1 MGAPMSIQRKFLAA
15 ISIVIAVFA
24 LVIAGITVFTT
35 ASSVDEQVAKQKQ
48 QVADRL
54 LNILTVTDSLIQER
68 VKSSMTLLKQRGLD
82 IGMPSQGD
90 NVMVKTTSARQ
101 LYLGNQPQAN
111 DFTLVDNLTAVMGG
125 TATLFSKT
133 GEDYIRVSTNV
144 IKDGQR
150 AIGTKLA
157 PQGKA
162 MANIVK
168 GTAYYGAVD
177 ILGSPYLTGYEPI
190 KNAAG
195 QVIGIWY
202 VGYSADLKVLEQA
215 ISQSRLLE
223 EGFVALR
230 DGKGNIRMHS
240 SHINDADV
248 ERALK
253 DKDAWSSVVV
263 PFEKWGYDLVLVAS
277 ESEKSGMVSAAV
289 FTVLIKIILA
299 SAAVLAT
306 IFVLINHIVGK
317 PLDEFITVVNDL
329 ASGEGNLTFRF
340 NAARSDEFGQMSR
353 GFNKLLE
360 QLQHTLQSVSSATD
374 AMLSQS
380 QQLNDTAQRSSNSVS
395 ALSNE
400 SKAIDSAIT
409 QLQQNAAAVCENIE
423 RASEAASAADAD
435 TRTSVSVLS
444 ATIKDIEAQAQDVD
458 ASVQV
463 INELAKASEE
473 ISGVMDVIRNI
484 AEQTNLLALNAAIE
498 AARAGEQGRGF
509 AVVADEVRSLASR
522 TQTSTEEIRIMIER
536 LQQGSREAS
545 QKMQNNKE
553 NAYATVEVTQNAG
566 TSLEKS
572 LGAVATITTLNQ
584 ETSGMASHQ
593 NEIAREVNKRLGG
606 IQSVGQENL
615 TYAATVSEN
624 CARLVE
630 QIQQMQSQLKR
641 YRF

>member
-1 MGAPMSIQRKFLAA
+1 MSIQRKFLAA

-177 ILGSPYLTGYEPI
+177 ILGSPYLTGYEPM

-248 ERALK
+248 ERALQ

-630 QIQQMQSQLKR
+630 QIQQMQKSVEALP
-641 YRF
+641 FLIC

>member
-1 MGAPMSIQRKFLAA
+1 MSIQRKFLAA

-82 IGMPSQGD
+82 IGMPSRGD

-177 ILGSPYLTGYEPI
+177 ILGSPYLTGYEPM

-553 NAYATVEVTQNAG
+553 NAYATVVVTQNAG

>member
-1 MGAPMSIQRKFLAA
+1 MSIQRKFLAA

-68 VKSSMTLLKQRGLD
+68 VKSSMTLLKQRGLEV
-82 IGMPSQGD
+82 GKPSQGD

-177 ILGSPYLTGYEPI
+177 ILGSPYLTGYEPM
-190 KNAAG
+190 KNATG

-248 ERALK
+248 ERALQ

-553 NAYATVEVTQNAG
+553 NAYATVSVTQNAG

-572 LGAVATITTLNQ
+572 LSAVATITHLNQ
-584 ETSGMASHQ
+584 ETSTMASHQ
-593 NEIAREVNKRLGG
+593 NDIASEVNKRLSG

-615 TYAATVSEN
+615 TYAASVSEN
-624 CARLVE
+624 CNKLVQ
-630 QIQQMQSQLKR
+630 QIQQMQQQLTR

>member
-1 MGAPMSIQRKFLAA
+1 MSIQRKFLAA

-177 ILGSPYLTGYEPI
+177 ILGSPYLTGYEPM

-498 AARAGEQGRGF
+498 AVRAGEQGRGF

-630 QIQQMQSQLKR
+630 QIQQMQKSVEALP
-641 YRF
+641 FLIC

>member
-1 MGAPMSIQRKFLAA
+1 MSIQRKFLAA

-82 IGMPSQGD
+82 IGKPSQGD

-177 ILGSPYLTGYEPI
+177 ILGSPYLTGYEPM
-190 KNAAG
+190 KNATG

-248 ERALK
+248 ERALQ

-553 NAYATVEVTQNAG
+553 NAYATVSVTQNAG

-572 LGAVATITTLNQ
+572 LSAVATITHLNQ
-584 ETSGMASHQ
+584 ETSTMASHQ
-593 NEIAREVNKRLGG
+593 NDIASEVNKRLSG

-615 TYAATVSEN
+615 TYAASVSEN
-624 CARLVE
+624 CNKLVQ
-630 QIQQMQSQLKR
+630 QIQQMQQQLTR

>member
-1 MGAPMSIQRKFLAA
+1 MSIQRKFLAA

-24 LVIAGITVFTT
+24 LVIAGVTVFTT
-35 ASSVDEQVAKQKQ
+35 ASSVDEQVEKQKQ

-68 VKSSMTLLKQRGLD
+68 VKSSMTLLKQRGLEV
-82 IGMPSQGD
+82 GMPSQGD

-177 ILGSPYLTGYEPI
+177 ILGSPYLTGYEPM

-248 ERALK
+248 ERALQ

-498 AARAGEQGRGF
+498 AVRAGEQGRGF

-630 QIQQMQSQLKR
+630 QIQQMQKSVEALP
-641 YRF
+641 FLIC

>member
-1 MGAPMSIQRKFLAA
+1 MSIQRKFLAA

-177 ILGSPYLTGYEPI
+177 ILGSPYLTGYEPM

-248 ERALK
+248 ERALQ

-277 ESEKSGMVSAAV
+277 ESEKSGMISAAV

-317 PLDEFITVVNDL
+317 PLDEFIAVVNDL

>member
-1 MGAPMSIQRKFLAA
+1 MSIQRKFLAA

-68 VKSSMTLLKQRGLD
+68 VKSSMALLKQRGLD

-177 ILGSPYLTGYEPI
+177 ILGSPYLTGYEPM

-630 QIQQMQSQLKR
+630 QIQQMQRQLKR

>member
-1 MGAPMSIQRKFLAA
+1 MSIQRKFLAA

-177 ILGSPYLTGYEPI
+177 ILGSPYLTGYEPM

-248 ERALK
+248 ERALQ
-253 DKDAWSSVVV
+253 DKDAWSSVVL

-306 IFVLINHIVGK
+306 IFVLIKHIVGK
-317 PLDEFITVVNDL
+317 PLDEFIIVVNDL

-380 QQLNDTAQRSSNSVS
+380 QELNDTAQRSSNSVS

>member
-1 MGAPMSIQRKFLAA
+1 MSIQRKFLAA

-82 IGMPSQGD
+82 IGMPSRGD

-177 ILGSPYLTGYEPI
+177 ILGSPYLTGYEPM

>member
-1 MGAPMSIQRKFLAA
+1 MSIQRKFLAA

-68 VKSSMTLLKQRGLD
+68 VKSSMALLKQRGLD

-177 ILGSPYLTGYEPI
+177 ILGSPYLTGYEPM

-215 ISQSRLLE
+215 ISQSRLLG

-248 ERALK
+248 ERALQ
-253 DKDAWSSVVV
+253 DKDAWSSVVI

-277 ESEKSGMVSAAV
+277 ESEKFGMVSAAV

>member
-1 MGAPMSIQRKFLAA
+1 MSIRRKFLAA

-24 LVIAGITVFTT
+24 LVIAGVTVFTT

-68 VKSSMTLLKQRGLD
+68 VKSSMTLLKQRGLEV
-82 IGMPSQGD
+82 GMPSQGD

-177 ILGSPYLTGYEPI
+177 ILGSPYLTGYEPM

-248 ERALK
+248 ERALQ

-498 AARAGEQGRGF
+498 AVRAGEQGRGF

-630 QIQQMQSQLKR
+630 QIQQMQKSVEALP
-641 YRF
+641 FLIC

>member
-1 MGAPMSIQRKFLAA
+1 MSIQRKFLAA

-150 AIGTKLA
+150 AIRTKLA

-177 ILGSPYLTGYEPI
+177 ILGSPYLTGYEPM

-248 ERALK
+248 ERALQ

-458 ASVQV
+458 AFVQV

>member
-1 MGAPMSIQRKFLAA
+1 MSIQRKFLAA

-68 VKSSMTLLKQRGLD
+68 VKSSMTLLKQRGLEV
-82 IGMPSQGD
+82 GMPSQGD

-177 ILGSPYLTGYEPI
+177 ILGSPYLTGYEPM

-248 ERALK
+248 ERALQ

-630 QIQQMQSQLKR
+630 QIQQMQKSVEALP
-641 YRF
+641 FLIC

>member
-1 MGAPMSIQRKFLAA
+1 MSIQRKFLAA

-177 ILGSPYLTGYEPI
+177 ILGSPYLTGYEPM

-593 NEIAREVNKRLGG
+593 NEIAKEVNKRLGG

>member
-1 MGAPMSIQRKFLAA
+1 MSIQRKFLAA

-68 VKSSMTLLKQRGLD
+68 VKSSMALLKQRGLD

-177 ILGSPYLTGYEPI
+177 ILGSPYLTGYEPM

-553 NAYATVEVTQNAG
+553 NAYAT
-566 TSLEKS
+566 
-572 LGAVATITTLNQ
+572 
-584 ETSGMASHQ
+584 
-593 NEIAREVNKRLGG
+593 
-606 IQSVGQENL
+606 
-615 TYAATVSEN
+615 
-624 CARLVE
+624 
-630 QIQQMQSQLKR
+630 
-641 YRF
+641 

>member
-1 MGAPMSIQRKFLAA
+1 MSIRRKFLAA

-24 LVIAGITVFTT
+24 LVIAGVTVFTT

-68 VKSSMTLLKQRGLD
+68 VKSSMTLLKQRGLEV
-82 IGMPSQGD
+82 GMPSQGD

-177 ILGSPYLTGYEPI
+177 ILGSPYLTGYEPM

-248 ERALK
+248 ERALQ

-630 QIQQMQSQLKR
+630 QIQQMQKSVEALP
-641 YRF
+641 FLIC

>member
-1 MGAPMSIQRKFLAA
+1 MSIQRKFLAA

-177 ILGSPYLTGYEPI
+177 ILGSPYLTGYEPM

-277 ESEKSGMVSAAV
+277 EREKSGMVSAAV

-630 QIQQMQSQLKR
+630 QIQQMQRQLKR

>member
-1 MGAPMSIQRKFLAA
+1 MSIQRKFLAA

-177 ILGSPYLTGYEPI
+177 ILGSPYLTGYEPM

-630 QIQQMQSQLKR
+630 QIQQMQRQLKR

>member
-1 MGAPMSIQRKFLAA
+1 MSIQRKFLAA

-177 ILGSPYLTGYEPI
+177 ILGSPYLTGYEPM

-202 VGYSADLKVLEQA
+202 VGYSADLKILEQA

-248 ERALK
+248 ERALQ

-277 ESEKSGMVSAAV
+277 ESEKSGMISAAV

>member
-1 MGAPMSIQRKFLAA
+1 MSIQRKFLAA

-177 ILGSPYLTGYEPI
+177 ILGSPYLTGYEPM

-380 QQLNDTAQRSSNSVS
+380 QELNDTAQRSSNSVS

>member
-1 MGAPMSIQRKFLAA
+1 MSIRRKFLAA

-24 LVIAGITVFTT
+24 LVIAGVTVFTT
-35 ASSVDEQVAKQKQ
+35 ASSVDEQVEKQKQ

-68 VKSSMTLLKQRGLD
+68 VKSSMTLLKQRGLEV
-82 IGMPSQGD
+82 GMPSQGD

-177 ILGSPYLTGYEPI
+177 ILGSPYLTGYEPM

-248 ERALK
+248 ERALQ

-630 QIQQMQSQLKR
+630 QIQQMQKSVEALP
-641 YRF
+641 FLIC

>member
-1 MGAPMSIQRKFLAA
+1 MSIQRKFLAA

-177 ILGSPYLTGYEPI
+177 ILGSPYLTGYEPM
-190 KNAAG
+190 KNATG

-248 ERALK
+248 ERALQ

-553 NAYATVEVTQNAG
+553 NAYATVSVTQNAG

-572 LGAVATITTLNQ
+572 LSAVATITHLNQ
-584 ETSGMASHQ
+584 ETSTMASHQ
-593 NEIAREVNKRLGG
+593 NDIASEVNKRLSG

-615 TYAATVSEN
+615 TYAASVSEN
-624 CARLVE
+624 CNKLVQ
-630 QIQQMQSQLKR
+630 QIQQMQQQLTR

>member
-1 MGAPMSIQRKFLAA
+1 MSIQRKFLAA

-68 VKSSMTLLKQRGLD
+68 VKSSMTLLKQRGLEV
-82 IGMPSQGD
+82 GMPSQGD

-177 ILGSPYLTGYEPI
+177 ILGSPYLTGYEPM

-498 AARAGEQGRGF
+498 AVRAGEQGRGF

-630 QIQQMQSQLKR
+630 QIQQMQRQLKR

>member
-1 MGAPMSIQRKFLAA
+1 MSIQRKFLAA

-82 IGMPSQGD
+82 IGMPSRGD

-177 ILGSPYLTGYEPI
+177 ILGSPYLTGYEPM

-248 ERALK
+248 ERALQ

-423 RASEAASAADAD
+423 RASEAASAADTD

>member
-1 MGAPMSIQRKFLAA
+1 MSIRRKFLAA

-24 LVIAGITVFTT
+24 LVIAGVTVFTT
-35 ASSVDEQVAKQKQ
+35 ASSVDEQVEKQKQ

-68 VKSSMTLLKQRGLD
+68 VKSSMTLLKQRGLEV
-82 IGMPSQGD
+82 GMPSQGD

-177 ILGSPYLTGYEPI
+177 ILGSPYLTGYEPM

-248 ERALK
+248 ERALQ

-553 NAYATVEVTQNAG
+553 NACATVEVTQNAG

-630 QIQQMQSQLKR
+630 QIQQMQKSVEALP
-641 YRF
+641 FLIC